1 MNHVAKRSIA
11 ALTTAAGVVALFLW
25 CPLRAIPAVLLVL
38 STLVQL
44 EFYIM
49 ARQKY
54 RPVVWFGLA
63 MGAVWIVGSAAWPV
77 MDLSIMSFL
86 FYIPV
91 FIVVSFFLLA
101 MVVLFCGK
109 YKDPIG
115 TFAVTLA
122 GFFYVPFMVSFF
134 LRTIQTA
141 GTATML
147 DPPWFAMPEMRT
159 GLYTLFAILAATKVS
174 DMGGF
179 AFGLAF
185 GRHKM
190 FPSVSPKKSWEGFA
204 GSVLGASLVAL
215 LFCWIAKRGDWA
227 AECSFWGYATYPRA
241 IAAGVVIATFGT
253 LGDLVESRFK
263 RECGVK
269 DSGTF
274 MPAGMGGFLDMFD
287 SILFMPALA
296 YPLICWAQMAG
307 R

>member
-25 CPLRAIPAVLLVL
+25 CPLRAIPVVLIAL

-44 EFYIM
+44 EFYMM

-54 RPVVWFGLA
+54 HPATWFGLL
-63 MGAVWIVGSAAWPV
+63 MGAVWIAASAAWPA
-77 MDLSIMSFL
+77 MDLSIISFL
-86 FYIPV
+86 FCIPA
-91 FIVVSFFLLA
+91 FIVASFFLLA
-101 MVVLFCGK
+101 MTVLFCGR
-109 YKDPIG
+109 YKNPIG
-115 TFAVTLA
+115 TFAVTFA

-141 GTATML
+141 GAATML
-147 DPPWFAMPEMRT
+147 ESHWFAMPEMRT
-159 GLYTLFAILAATKVS
+159 GLYTLFALLAATKVS

-185 GRHKM
+185 GKHKM

-204 GSVLGASLVAL
+204 GSALGASLIAL
-215 LFCWIAKRGDWA
+215 LFCWIAKRNDWA
-227 AECSFWGYATYPRA
+227 VDCAFWSHATYPRA
-241 IAAGVVIATFGT
+241 IAAGIVIAAFGT

-287 SILFMPALA
+287 SILFIPALA
-296 YPLICWAQMAG
+296 YPLICWAQMG
-307 R
+307 MK